1 MSVGLVEQPQSAT
14 ITPPMT
20 IARAIKAIVVA
31 KSKLAGLKFTN
42 NNCWFY
48 ID

>member
-20 IARAIKAIVVA
+20 IARAIKAIVA